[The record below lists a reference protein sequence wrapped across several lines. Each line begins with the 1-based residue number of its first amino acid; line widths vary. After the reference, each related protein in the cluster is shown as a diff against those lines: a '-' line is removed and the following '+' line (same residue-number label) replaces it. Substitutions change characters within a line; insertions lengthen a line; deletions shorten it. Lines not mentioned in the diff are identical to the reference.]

1 MNLGIEN
8 KVVFVSGGS
17 KGIGRACS
25 ELFAAEGCQVV
36 VAARG
41 RDAIEQAVESIRT
54 AGGQAFGV
62 SADLTQAEGVQ
73 QAVAEARKQF
83 GAPDIVITN
92 VHGGEPCDFLEGDG
106 SDFEDAFNG
115 LVMSIVHLAKATLP
129 HMREQGWGRLLTLGT
144 AAAKEPAAGLRLMAA
159 NTARAGVVTLNK
171 SLADEFAAYGITVNT
186 LATGWI
192 DTEHMRDQVGMMAG
206 ARGVPTEDLLTRL
219 ARSVPVRRIGRPEE
233 IASLAVYLCSDLAGY
248 LTGCLI
254 PVDGGAH
261 RSAW

>member
-41 RDAIEQAVESIRT
+41 GDAIEQTVESIRT
-54 AGGQAFGV
+54 AGGKACGV

-129 HMREQGWGRLLTLGT
+129 HMREQGWGRLLSLGT

-171 SLADEFAAYGITVNT
+171 SLADEFAAHGVTVNT

-192 DTEHMRDQVGMMAG
+192 DTEHIRDQVGMMAS

-233 IASLAVYLCSDLAGY
+233 IASLALYLCSDLAGY